1 MAAPP
6 TRDGP
11 RVNEEIRIPQVRLI
25 DQDGEMQGVLTVRE
39 AMQRAFAV
47 GLDLVEI
54 SPNADP
60 PVCKIL
66 DFGKFKYEQQKKR
79 NEAKKKQKV
88 IEIKEIKVRP
98 NIDENDYQVKMR
110 AMKSFIEEG
119 DKVKVTLRFRG
130 REMAHQDIGVR
141 VLERIRAEMDTDV
154 QGGANAADG
163 KPPDGDGAVAEVA
176 AGRRVHPRRGSAIRS
191 SHWTPGHISAA
202 HLANKSQRPPHWS
215 SQSDISSSGDP
226 RQKQSFQVR
235 WQRNSSWDHSACEWF
250 DTTPIDGEITS
261 AR

>member
-11 RVNEEIRIPQVRLI
+11 RVNEDIRIPQVRLI
-25 DQDGEMQGVLTVRE
+25 DQDGEMQGVMTARE
-39 AMQRAFAV
+39 AMQRAFQA

-141 VLERIRAEMDTDV
+141 VLERIRAEMDTTSKV
-154 QGGANAADG
+154 EQM
-163 KPPDGDGAVAEVA
+163 
-176 AGRRVHPRRGSAIRS
+176 PRMENRQMVMVLS
-191 SHWTPGHISAA
+191 
-202 HLANKSQRPPHWS
+202 
-215 SQSDISSSGDP
+215 P
-226 RQKQSFQVR
+226 R
-235 WQRNSSWDHSACEWF
+235 
-250 DTTPIDGEITS
+250 
-261 AR
+261 

>member
-25 DQDGEMQGVLTVRE
+25 DEDGEMQGVMTARE

-47 GLDLVEI
+47 GLDLVRSARTPI
-54 SPNADP
+54 RRS
-60 PVCKIL
+60 CKIL

-141 VLERIRAEMDTDV
+141 VLERIRAEMDTTSKV
-154 QGGANAADG
+154 EQM
-163 KPPDGDGAVAEVA
+163 
-176 AGRRVHPRRGSAIRS
+176 PRMENRQMVMVLS
-191 SHWTPGHISAA
+191 
-202 HLANKSQRPPHWS
+202 
-215 SQSDISSSGDP
+215 P
-226 RQKQSFQVR
+226 R
-235 WQRNSSWDHSACEWF
+235 
-250 DTTPIDGEITS
+250 
-261 AR
+261 

>member
-25 DQDGEMQGVLTVRE
+25 DQDGEMQGVMTARE
-39 AMQRAFAV
+39 AMLRAFQV

-66 DFGKFKYEQQKKR
+66 DFGKFKYEQQKKK

-141 VLERIRAEMDTDV
+141 VLERIRSEMDTTSKV
-154 QGGANAADG
+154 EQM
-163 KPPDGDGAVAEVA
+163 
-176 AGRRVHPRRGSAIRS
+176 PRMENRQMVMVLS
-191 SHWTPGHISAA
+191 
-202 HLANKSQRPPHWS
+202 
-215 SQSDISSSGDP
+215 P
-226 RQKQSFQVR
+226 R
-235 WQRNSSWDHSACEWF
+235 
-250 DTTPIDGEITS
+250 
-261 AR
+261 